1 MPYESISLLSDCE
14 AKSHWSFGILLA
26 CDAYDVLSGLQR
38 NLAHF
43 NWAIYFFPISSK
55 FVVTTVLVGE
65 LQAVEIIVLEDGD
78 LRDWTVFKVQDCFH
92 ILAVSKLI

>member
-1 MPYESISLLSDCE
+1 MTYESISLLSDCE

-38 NLAHF
+38 NLTHF
-43 NWAIYFFPISSK
+43 NWALRRYTVSFNFI
-55 FVVTTVLVGE
+55 VTTVLVGE
-65 LQAVEIIVLEDGD
+65 LQACEIIVLEDGD
-78 LRDWTVFKVQDCFH
+78 LRDWTVFQLTDCCH